1 MIDYIKLLNENNLN
15 LGIIAIVL
23 VIIFTLLFISIICYI
38 FIVQEE
44 ILEIIFCFFVFV
56 LFAGFYYAH
65 SEIDTKENIAK
76 VLQTVAKNY
85 KKYNFFLDFFNRI

>member
-44 ILEIIFCFFVFV
+44 ILEIIFCFRFVCRILLCTFR
-56 LFAGFYYAH
+56 
-65 SEIDTKENIAK
+65 NW
-76 VLQTVAKNY
+76 Y
-85 KKYNFFLDFFNRI
+85 KRKYCQSGKI